1 MALSDWERPVIKFTK
16 DHEWIKEVN
25 GEYVVGITDYAQTEL
40 GDVVFV
46 DLPAAGAELG
56 QGDTA
61 LNVESVKA
69 VSDVYA
75 PVAGKVT
82 AVNEELN
89 DSPQLVNESPL
100 ENGWLVKM
108 EISEASQ
115 LESLMDETAYSAYV
129 EELSK

>member
-1 MALSDWERPVIKFTK
+1 MIKFTK

-46 DLPAAGAELG
+46 DLPSAGAELG

-108 EISEASQ
+108 EISDASQ
-115 LESLMDETAYSAYV
+115 LDSLMDENAYSAYV

>member
-1 MALSDWERPVIKFTK
+1 MKFTK
-16 DHEWIKEVN
+16 DHEWIKEID
-25 GEYVVGITDYAQTEL
+25 GQFRVGITDYAQTEL

-46 DLPAAGAELG
+46 DLPEAGAELG

-82 AVNEELN
+82 AVNDALN

-100 ENGWLVKM
+100 EDGWLVAM
-108 EISEASQ
+108 EISDASE
-115 LESLMDETAYSAYV
+115 LDGLMDEAAYAEFV
-129 EELSK
+129 AELSK